1 MGSCIIFSRSPP
13 AFWGIDD
20 SDDPLGSGIYMD
32 VPNFDCLAVARSM
45 SIKRLDHVELQS
57 QQLGRATAVHVD
69 VDLIHVNLALA
80 QVPLLTRIGLAL
92 NRRAPVAIRIYAVFI
107 DLCEVGSKKL
117 HVK

>member
-1 MGSCIIFSRSPP
+1 MGSCIIFGRPPP

-20 SDDPLGSGIYMD
+20 SDDPPGLRDIYMD

-107 DLCEVGSKKL
+107 DLCEVGSK
-117 HVK
+117 

>member
-1 MGSCIIFSRSPP
+1 M
-13 AFWGIDD
+13 
-20 SDDPLGSGIYMD
+20 YMD

-57 QQLGRATAVHVD
+57 QQLGRATAVHVE

-117 HVK
+117 HA